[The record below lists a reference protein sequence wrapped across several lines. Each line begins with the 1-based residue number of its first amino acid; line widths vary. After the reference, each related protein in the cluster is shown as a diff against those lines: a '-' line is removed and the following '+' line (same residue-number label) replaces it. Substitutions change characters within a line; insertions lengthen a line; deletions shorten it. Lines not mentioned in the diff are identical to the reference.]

1 MNVEFTARHY
11 HLDDELREYANKKL
25 EKLEPFLE
33 EPVEIHLILET
44 EKIREIAELVV
55 RHRHGD
61 FQATE
66 EAEDMRD
73 AIFAVIGKVEKQAR
87 RARKKFMDKRRRAD
101 RQVAERQVADRQVSD
116 WPVEVLERQGFGSGE
131 RPKVIKKNNLPIKP
145 MTIDEASLQ
154 LEQSKNDFFVF
165 RDSASDR
172 VSVLYRRRD
181 ENYGLIAPEF

>member
-11 HLDDELREYANKKL
+11 HLDEEIKDYASKKL

-33 EPVEIHLILET
+33 EPADIHLILET
-44 EKIREIAELVV
+44 EKIRQIAELIVS
-55 RHRHGD
+55 HRHGV

-73 AIFAVIGKVEKQAR
+73 AVHAVIGKVEKQAR
-87 RARKKFMDKRRRAD
+87 RSRKKYMDQRRRAD
-101 RQVAERQVADRQVSD
+101 RQVNDN
-116 WPVEVLERQGFGSGE
+116 WPVEVLESQTFGRGE
-131 RPKVIKKNNLPIKP
+131 RPRVIKRNHLPIKP
-145 MTIDEASLQ
+145 MTIDEASLR

-172 VSVLYRRRD
+172 VSVLYRRKD

>member
-11 HLDDELREYANKKL
+11 HLDDEIKNYAHKKL
-25 EKLEPFLE
+25 DKLEPFLE

-44 EKIREIAELVV
+44 EKIREIAELIVS
-55 RHRHGD
+55 HRHGV

-66 EAEDMRD
+66 EAEQMRD
-73 AIFAVIGKVEKQAR
+73 AVYAVIMKVEKQAR
-87 RARKKFMDKRRRAD
+87 RARKKFMDQRRRAD
-101 RQVAERQVADRQVSD
+101 RQVNADN
-116 WPVEVLERQGFGSGE
+116 WPVEVLERATMGGGE
-131 RPKVIKKNNLPIKP
+131 RPRVIKKHNLPIKP

-165 RDSASDR
+165 RDSTSDR
-172 VSVLYRRRD
+172 VSVLYRRKD

>member
-1 MNVEFTARHY
+1 MNVEFTARHF
-11 HLDDELREYANKKL
+11 HLDDEIRDYASKKL

-55 RHRHGD
+55 SHRHGV

-73 AIFAVIGKVEKQAR
+73 SVFAVIGKVEKQAR
-87 RARKKFMDKRRRAD
+87 RARKKFMDQRRRAD
-101 RQVAERQVADRQVSD
+101 RQVSD
-116 WPVEVLERQGFGSGE
+116 NWPVEVLERQGFGTGE
-131 RPKVIKKNNLPIKP
+131 RPKVVKKNNLPIKP

-172 VSVLYRRRD
+172 VSVLYRRKD

>member
-11 HLDDELREYANKKL
+11 HLDDEIREYAGKKL

-55 RHRHGD
+55 HHRHGD

-73 AIFAVIGKVEKQAR
+73 AVFAVIGKVEKQAR
-87 RARKKFMDKRRRAD
+87 RARKKFMDLRRRAD
-101 RQVAERQVADRQVSD
+101 RRVSD
-116 WPVEVLERQGFGSGE
+116 NWPVEVLERQGFGSGE

-172 VSVLYRRRD
+172 VSVLYRRKD
-181 ENYGLIAPEF
+181 DNYGLIAPEF

>member
-11 HLDDELREYANKKL
+11 HLDDEIKEYASKKL

-44 EKIREIAELVV
+44 EKIREIAELIV

-73 AIFAVIGKVEKQAR
+73 AVLAVVGKVEKQAR
-87 RARKKFMDKRRRAD
+87 RARKKFMDQRRRAD
-101 RQVAERQVADRQVSD
+101 RQVSENWSEN

-131 RPKVIKKNNLPIKP
+131 RPKVVKKNNLPIKP

-172 VSVLYRRRD
+172 VSVLYRRKD

>member
-1 MNVEFTARHY
+1 MNVEFTARNY
-11 HLDDELREYANKKL
+11 HLDDEIRDYANKKL

-33 EPVEIHLILET
+33 DPVEIHMILET
-44 EKIREIAELVV
+44 EKIREIAELIVS
-55 RHRHGD
+55 HRHGV

-73 AIFAVIGKVEKQAR
+73 AVYAVITKVEKQAR
-87 RARKKFMDKRRRAD
+87 RARKKFMDQRRRAD
-101 RQVAERQVADRQVSD
+101 RAVSD
-116 WPVEVLERQGFGSGE
+116 NWPVEVLERQTFGSGD
-131 RPKVIKKNNLPIKP
+131 RPRVIKKNNLPIKP

-165 RDSASDR
+165 RDSVSDR
-172 VSVLYRRRD
+172 VSVLYRRKD